1 MMNGEKITIRLN
13 IAERYYPLTI
23 ARSEEEAMRK
33 MAKQINEVLFQY
45 SQRYPGKETQDYMAM
60 SLLQYALK
68 IQSLSNQNNVAPII
82 EKLEQLDKNMEEFLV
97 QEQVL

>member
-1 MMNGEKITIRLN
+1 MNGEKITIRVN

-23 ARSEEEAMRK
+23 ARSEEEAIRK

-60 SLLQYALK
+60 TLLQFAL
-68 IQSLSNQNNVAPII
+68 QSSHQNNVASII
-82 EKLEQLDKNMEEFLV
+82 EKLEQLDKQLEDILV
-97 QEQVL
+97 QE

>member
-1 MMNGEKITIRLN
+1 MNEEKMTIRVL

-23 ARSEEEAMRK
+23 ARSEEEAIRK
-33 MAKQINEVLFQY
+33 MAKQINETLFQY

-60 SLLQYALK
+60 ALLQYALQL
-68 IQSLSNQNNVAPII
+68 QSLSSQNNIAPIL
-82 EKLEQLDKNMEEFLV
+82 EKLEQLNKDLEIFLV

>member
-1 MMNGEKITIRLN
+1 MNGEKITIRVN

-23 ARSEEEAMRK
+23 ARSEEEAIRK

-60 SLLQYALK
+60 ALLQYALQT
-68 IQSLSNQNNVAPII
+68 QSLSKQNNIAPIL
-82 EKLEQLDKNMEEFLV
+82 EKMEQLNKDLEGFLV

>member
-33 MAKQINEVLFQY
+33 MAKQINEGLFQY

-68 IQSLSNQNNVAPII
+68 IQSLSNQNNVAPIL

>member
-1 MMNGEKITIRLN
+1 MNGEKITIRVN

-23 ARSEEEAMRK
+23 ARSEEEAIRK
-33 MAKQINEVLFQY
+33 MAKQINEFLFQY

-60 SLLQYALK
+60 TLLQYALQT
-68 IQSLSNQNNVAPII
+68 QSLSNQNNIAPIL
-82 EKLEQLDKNMEEFLV
+82 EKMEQLNKEIEGFLV

>member
-1 MMNGEKITIRLN
+1 MNGEKITIRVN

-23 ARSEEEAMRK
+23 ARSEEEAIRK

-60 SLLQYALK
+60 ALLHYALQT
-68 IQSLSNQNNVAPII
+68 QSLSHQNNVSPIL
-82 EKLEQLDKNMEEFLV
+82 ERLEQLNKDLEVFLV

>member
-1 MMNGEKITIRLN
+1 MNGEKITIRVN

-23 ARSEEEAMRK
+23 ARSEEEAIRK

-60 SLLQYALK
+60 TLLQYALQT
-68 IQSLSNQNNVAPII
+68 QSLSDQNNIAPIL
-82 EKLEQLDKNMEEFLV
+82 EKMEQLNKDLEEFLV

>member
-1 MMNGEKITIRLN
+1 MNGEKITIRVN

-23 ARSEEEAMRK
+23 ARSEEEAIRK

-60 SLLQYALK
+60 TLLQYALQT
-68 IQSLSNQNNVAPII
+68 QSLSNQNNIAPIL
-82 EKLEQLDKNMEEFLV
+82 EKMEQLNKDLEGFLV